1 MKRTETQSYRLTE
14 NSKAALSAI
23 AEELKIPSGQLVA
36 VLVETYIEEKIRY
49 GNQVFYPPRF
59 HTFESIKF
67 QEGIDKTNAEREM
80 KH

>member
-14 NSKAALSAI
+14 TSKAALNAI
-23 AEELKIPSGQLVA
+23 SGELKIPSGQLVA
-36 VLVETYIEEKIRY
+36 VLVEAYIEEKTKY

-67 QEGIDKTNAEREM
+67 QEEIDKTNAKQEM
-80 KH
+80 KN